1 MDTALAGR
9 MTKADYDREWQAIQQ
24 QRATLASA
32 APAPLFSQQQSVLRT
47 LVDEWDGMTTD
58 ERKRVLAGIFDSVAA
73 GAEGVDRLD
82 PCEDW
87 RP

>member
-9 MTKADYDREWQAIQQ
+9 MTNADYDREWQAIQQ

-47 LVDEWDGMTTD
+47 LVDEW
-58 ERKRVLAGIFDSVAA
+58 VA
-73 GAEGVDRLD
+73 
-82 PCEDW
+82 
-87 RP
+87 